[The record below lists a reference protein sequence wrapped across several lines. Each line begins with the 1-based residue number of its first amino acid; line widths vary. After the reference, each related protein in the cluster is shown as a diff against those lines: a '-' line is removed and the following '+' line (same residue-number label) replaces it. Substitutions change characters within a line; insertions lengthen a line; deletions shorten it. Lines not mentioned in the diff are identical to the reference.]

1 MIYREARGGPRAH
14 IVQAESWG
22 MLLGGAHWTE
32 DAALGPRPYEI
43 GRNEIKSL
51 LCHTTC
57 KHWEGDPVQKA
68 FG

>member
-1 MIYREARGGPRAH
+1 M
-14 IVQAESWG
+14 QAESWG